1 MYHLKK
7 KFILAA
13 AVSAAIAA
21 PGAAFATNGYFA
33 HGYGTKNKGMAG
45 AGVALAQDTIA
56 AATNPAAMVYL
67 GQRLDVGAAIFNP
80 NREFSNC
87 TTPFAG
93 AGTCVV
99 AGAESDSDY
108 FLIPH
113 FGYNWML
120 ASDKSVGITV
130 YGNGGM
136 NTNYDENVFGGGD
149 TGVNLAQV
157 FIAPSYAQ
165 KFGNFSLG
173 ADLIIAYQKFKAFGL
188 GAFAA
193 GGASADPANMTNNGS
208 DTSTGFGLRV
218 GGMVELGNGWTLGAA
233 YQPEIDMDEFD
244 DYAGLFADQGDFDI
258 PSTYTLGAAWKVNP
272 KWILALDWQAINYE
286 DVPSVSNSIS
296 VPQQFGTDDGPGF
309 GWENINVV
317 KLGAA
322 YQQNEQ
328 WTWRFGWNHGDQ
340 PIPEEETYFNILAP
354 GVMEDHL
361 TFGFTR
367 TLANDSELN
376 LAFMHAL
383 ETEVKGDPGLPDLEM
398 NQYELELSFGKRF

>member
-7 KFILAA
+7 QFILAA
-13 AVSAAIAA
+13 AVSAALAA

-45 AGVALAQDTIA
+45 AGVAMAQDTIA

-67 GQRLDVGAAIFNP
+67 GERLDVGAAIFNP
-80 NREFSNC
+80 NREYSNC
-87 TTPFAG
+87 PVGPGGCAVG
-93 AGTCVV
+93 A
-99 AGAESDSDY
+99 AESDSDY

-120 ASDKSVGITV
+120 GSDKSVGLTV

-149 TGVNLAQV
+149 AGVNLAQV

-173 ADLIIAYQKFKAFGL
+173 ADLILAYQKFKATGL
-188 GAFAA
+188 SQFAPF
-193 GGASADPANMTNNGS
+193 SADPTSLTNNGS
-208 DTSTGFGLRV
+208 DTSIGFGLRI
-218 GGMVELGNGWTLGAA
+218 GGMVELGSGWTLGAA

-258 PSTYTLGAAWKVNP
+258 PSTYTLGAAWQVNP
-272 KWILALDWQAINYE
+272 KWTLALDWQAINYE
-286 DVPSVSNSIS
+286 DVPSVSNPINSLFLGNQLGS
-296 VPQQFGTDDGPGF
+296 DDGPGF
-309 GWENINVV
+309 GWEDINVV

-328 WTWRFGWNHGDQ
+328 WTWRFGWNQGDQ
-340 PIPEEETYFNILAP
+340 PIPDDQTFFNILAP

-367 TLANDSELN
+367 SFGNDSEFN

-383 ETEVKGDPGLPDLEM
+383 ETEVKGDPGLPDLQM
-398 NQYELELSFGKRF
+398 DQYELELSFGKRF

>member
-7 KFILAA
+7 QFILAA

-45 AGVALAQDTIA
+45 AGVALAQDTLA
-56 AATNPAAMVYL
+56 AATNPAGMVYV

-80 NREFSNC
+80 NREYSNC
-87 TTPFAG
+87 PVGPGGCAVG
-93 AGTCVV
+93 A
-99 AGAESDSDY
+99 AESDSDY

-120 ASDKSVGITV
+120 GSDKSVGLTV

-149 TGVNLAQV
+149 AGVNLEQL
-157 FIAPSYAQ
+157 FIAPSYSQ

-173 ADLIIAYQKFKAFGL
+173 ADLILAYQKFKAFGL
-188 GAFAA
+188 SGFAPF
-193 GGASADPANMTNNGS
+193 SADQASLTNNGS
-208 DTSTGFGLRV
+208 DTSIGFGFRI
-218 GGMVELGNGWTLGAA
+218 GGMVELGSGWTLGAA

-258 PSTYTLGAAWKVNP
+258 PSTYTLGAAWQVNP
-272 KWILALDWQAINYE
+272 KWTLALDWQAINYE
-286 DVPSVSNSIS
+286 DVPSVSNPIDTLFLGNQLGS
-296 VPQQFGTDDGPGF
+296 DDGPGF
-309 GWENINVV
+309 GWEDINIV

-328 WTWRFGWNHGDQ
+328 WIWRFGWNQGDQ
-340 PIPEEETYFNILAP
+340 PIPDDQTFFNILAP

-367 TLANDSELN
+367 SFGNDSELN

-383 ETEVKGDPGLPDLEM
+383 ETEVKGDPGLPDIEM
-398 NQYELELSFGKRF
+398 NQYELELSWGKRF